1 MTRTGTRPSEAE
13 REQRRAAERE
23 LVERAV
29 EELRTSA
36 GWQRW
41 LAVRRH
47 FRQYSLR
54 NQILISMQHPG
65 ATRVAGFRAWLEL
78 GYAVRK
84 GEKAIKIWMPIPPS
98 KKQLE
103 ARREGNDEA
112 AERPRMLFKLGSV
125 FDRSQVAELPPP
137 AI

>member
-1 MTRTGTRPSEAE
+1 MTPTGTRLSDAD

-47 FRQYSLR
+47 FSQYSLG
-54 NQILISMQHPG
+54 NQLLIAMQRSGSHCLLG
-65 ATRVAGFRAWLEL
+65 RGGFDIRSS
-78 GYAVRK
+78 GR
-84 GEKAIKIWMPIPPS
+84 G
-98 KKQLE
+98 
-103 ARREGNDEA
+103 
-112 AERPRMLFKLGSV
+112 RPRWDWVSGLWSGSRAGSRCLL
-125 FDRSQVAELPPP
+125 DCL
-137 AI
+137 